1 MAVHLTLFLSMEN
14 YVVHTPARSRS
25 QWEME
30 RLFSSKGPYYHV
42 CSKPLENALLFYGV
56 DDKKSALAY
65 LAITNGE
72 LNARLLAYSLMS
84 NHFHL
89 LLNCP
94 DPGLYYSMFVEKL
107 EVYLSRHGHPGIKLP
122 LEPTIV
128 PVKTL
133 RQFRDTLAYIIRNEY
148 VVNQDV
154 NPLSSLWCSGYLYFN
169 EVLFSLTAEM
179 KKISAKDLGPGAQR
193 RITKSRDMKLPS
205 TTAIWKD
212 FVLPSSF
219 VDYKFAESLFEDA
232 RVFISCVFKN
242 VEAQVETAISVG
254 ETPIT
259 PDEELSG
266 IVFSF
271 CKRTWNKKPGDLAR
285 PELIDLMRHL
295 KLTYYSSNTQIARL
309 TGLPIKDVDTFF
321 PLGTKQK

>member
-1 MAVHLTLFLSMEN
+1 MEN
-14 YVVHTPARSRS
+14 SVIHTPVKSRN

-30 RLFSSKGPYYHV
+30 RLFSSNGPFYHL

-56 DDKKSALAY
+56 EDKKAALAY

-89 LLNCP
+89 LLNCTN
-94 DPGLYYSMFVEKL
+94 PGLYYSLFVEKL
-107 EVYLSRHGHPGIKLP
+107 EIYLSRHGHPGIKLP
-122 LEPTIV
+122 NEPTIV

-148 VVNQDV
+148 VVNQNV

-169 EVLFSLTAEM
+169 EVIFSLSAEM
-179 KKISAKDLGPGAQR
+179 KKVSAKDLGPNAQR
-193 RITKSRDMKLPS
+193 KITKSRDMKLPS
-205 TTAIWKD
+205 SATIWKD

-219 VDYKFAESLFEDA
+219 VDYKLAESLFEDA
-232 RVFISCVFKN
+232 RLFTTSVFKN

-285 PELIDLMRHL
+285 PELIELMRHL
-295 KLTYYSSNTQIARL
+295 KLTYYSSNAQITRL
-309 TGLPIKDVDTFF
+309 TGMPPKDVDTFF
-321 PLGTKQK
+321 PLGARQK

>member
-1 MAVHLTLFLSMEN
+1 MEN
-14 YVVHTPARSRS
+14 NTLNAPAKNRN

-30 RLFSSKGPYYHV
+30 RLFSSNGPFYHL
-42 CSKPLENALLFYGV
+42 CSKPLENALLFFGV
-56 DDKKSALAY
+56 DDKKAALAY
-65 LAITNGE
+65 LAVTNGE

-89 LLNCP
+89 LLSCH
-94 DPGLYYSMFVEKL
+94 DPRLYYRLFVEKL
-107 EVYLSRHGHPGIKLP
+107 ENYLSRHGHPGIKLP
-122 LEPTIV
+122 QEPTVV

-148 VVNQDV
+148 VVNPNV

-169 EVLFSLTAEM
+169 EMVFSLTTEM
-179 KKISAKDLGPGAQR
+179 KKASAKDIGPCSQR

-205 TTAIWKD
+205 TAVIWKD

-219 VDYKFAESLFEDA
+219 VDYKLAESLFEDA
-232 RVFISCVFKN
+232 RLFISCVFKN
-242 VEAQVETAISVG
+242 VEAHVETAISVG

-266 IVFSF
+266 IVFSY
-271 CKRTWNKKPGDLAR
+271 CRRTWNKKPGDLAR
-285 PELIDLMRHL
+285 PELLELMRHL
-295 KLTYYSSNTQIARL
+295 KLTYYSSNAQISRL
-309 TGLPIKDVDTFF
+309 TGLPIKDVDAFF
-321 PLGTKQK
+321 PLGAKQK